1 MSARSIG
8 KHEIAVAPN
17 DTSILLTCGRVDD
30 DLGSFLHLVG
40 HRPGNF
46 GLAFYRPKGAATDN
60 GIWDVKVG
68 DLSSIAAIVGR
79 LPFRSDI
86 LNDGRGIV
94 CISWTADQNDY

>member
-1 MSARSIG
+1 M
-8 KHEIAVAPN
+8 
-17 DTSILLTCGRVDD
+17 ILGA
-30 DLGSFLHLVG
+30 F
-40 HRPGNF
+40 F
-46 GLAFYRPKGAATDN
+46 IWLATALAMACLLSPKGAATDN